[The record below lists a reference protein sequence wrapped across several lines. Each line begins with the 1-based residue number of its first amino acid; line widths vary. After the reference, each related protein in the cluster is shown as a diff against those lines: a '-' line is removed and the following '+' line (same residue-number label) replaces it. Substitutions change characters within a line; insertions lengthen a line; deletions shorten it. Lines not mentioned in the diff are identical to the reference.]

1 MQRDIGALA
10 ERQAAF
16 ERRDGRLDVSLAEA
30 KYTHKPQCQSSTVGV
45 FDLFGQPYRIFSH
58 AAPRSDLPQLGKTG
72 GGIATGAHAGE
83 ENPAKMR
90 IAQGAGER
98 CHRPLCHVQR
108 LAKAPTVHV
117 HHGQSRLGRHQDV
130 ERATG
135 GSQGEGALARRH
147 GVLILVHAQEGETQ
161 LAGDPPAPPVIVQLL
176 GEGLGRTQGVQ
187 YTGVLIERQQ
197 GVAQIAAQ
205 VNGLFQRAARLG
217 GAAPGPPA
225 PAQNTPRLRGTPSPP

>member
-1 MQRDIGALA
+1 
-10 ERQAAF
+10 
-16 ERRDGRLDVSLAEA
+16 
-30 KYTHKPQCQSSTVGV
+30 
-45 FDLFGQPYRIFSH
+45 
-58 AAPRSDLPQLGKTG
+58 
-72 GGIATGAHAGE
+72 
-83 ENPAKMR
+83 MR

-217 GAAPGPPA
+217 AAPGRQRLLKIPHGFAVRRARHSPGRGLLA
-225 PAQNTPRLRGTPSPP
+225 VGHGLVPSLTSHGMMGQALHLLGLPLGREGRKILDDPTVQNPSPLLEQTIVGHLMRQGV